1 MREAILMKLRQRDI
15 TVESAVIAV
24 VSTWEAVA
32 LLGGGRVPT
41 VTSRVMLLPRPVR
54 GLLVAGVA
62 VWMVR
67 HFDVR

>member
-1 MREAILMKLRQRDI
+1 MQAIAAKLHREYTA
-15 TVESAVIAV
+15 ESVVIAII
-24 VSTWEAVA
+24 STWEAAA
-32 LLGGGRVPT
+32 LLTGRLPT

-62 VWMVR
+62 VWMLE

>member
-1 MREAILMKLRQRDI
+1 MQAIAAKLHREYTA
-15 TVESAVIAV
+15 ESVVIAV
-24 VSTWEAVA
+24 ISTWEAVA

-54 GLLVAGVA
+54 ALLVAGVT
-62 VWMVR
+62 VWMLE

>member
-1 MREAILMKLRQRDI
+1 MKLRQRDI

-54 GLLVAGVA
+54 ALLVAGVA
-62 VWMVR
+62 FWMVR
-67 HFDVR
+67 HFEVR